1 MKKRR
6 LKMKSNTKYDVII
19 IGAGPAGIAASIYLK
34 RANVNCLLLESEAP
48 GGLLNKIHKIE
59 NYPGFTDDTGSILA
73 FRMYSQVESLG
84 IDLKIE
90 KVINIKNTNGS
101 YEVFTK
107 NNVFVSKYIIIATGK
122 TPKKLEIKNSEKYE
136 GKGISYCAVCDG
148 ALYRNKDIAIV
159 GGGNTAIDTANYMS
173 NIANKIYIINRSS
186 NLRADQKGQ
195 EEIKKLENVNVLYN
209 TKLKDIIG
217 DDTGVQG
224 VVLEDG
230 TEINLS
236 GIFVCIG
243 QTNNSAFYQNLNLKT
258 DNRGIVVDK
267 DLKTT
272 ANNVYACGDS
282 ISKDLYQVVTAT
294 SEGAMVASNIIKL
307 VRSK

>member
-1 MKKRR
+1 
-6 LKMKSNTKYDVII
+6 MKSNTKYDVII
-19 IGAGPAGIAASIYLK
+19 IGAGPAGISASIYLK
-34 RANVNCLLLESEAP
+34 RANVNCLLLESDAP
-48 GGLLNKIHKIE
+48 GGLLNKIHKIV
-59 NYPGFTDDTGSILA
+59 NYPGFTDHTGSFLA

-90 KVINIKNTNGS
+90 KVINIKSTNGS

-107 NNVFVSKYIIIATGK
+107 NNVFVSKYIIIATGR
-122 TPKKLEIKNSEKYE
+122 TPKKLEVKNSEKYD

-209 TKLKDIIG
+209 TNLKDIIG

-230 TEINLS
+230 TKINLN
-236 GIFVCIG
+236 GIFICIG

-258 DNRGIVVDK
+258 DNKGIVVDK

>member
-1 MKKRR
+1 
-6 LKMKSNTKYDVII
+6 MKSNTKYDVII
-19 IGAGPAGIAASIYLK
+19 IGAGPAGITASIYLK
-34 RANVNCLLLESEAP
+34 RANVNCLLLESDAP

-90 KVINIKNTNGS
+90 KVINIKSTNGS

-107 NNVFVSKYIIIATGK
+107 NNVFVSKYIIIATGR
-122 TPKKLEIKNSEKYE
+122 TPKKLEVKNSEKYE
-136 GKGISYCAVCDG
+136 DKGISYCAVCDG

>member
-1 MKKRR
+1 
-6 LKMKSNTKYDVII
+6 MKSNTKYDVII
-19 IGAGPAGIAASIYLK
+19 IGAGPAGISASIYLK

-90 KVINIKNTNGS
+90 KVINIKSTNGS

-107 NNVFVSKYIIIATGK
+107 NNVFVSKYIIIATGR
-122 TPKKLEIKNSEKYE
+122 TPKKLEVKNSEKYE

-159 GGGNTAIDTANYMS
+159 GGGNAAIDTANYMS
-173 NIANKIYIINRSS
+173 SIANKIYIINRSS

-258 DNRGIVVDK
+258 DNKGIVVDK

>member
-1 MKKRR
+1 
-6 LKMKSNTKYDVII
+6 MKSNTKYDVII
-19 IGAGPAGIAASIYLK
+19 IGAGPAGISASIYLK
-34 RANVNCLLLESEAP
+34 RANVNCLLLESDAP

-73 FRMYSQVESLG
+73 FRMYSQVENLG

-90 KVINIKNTNGS
+90 KVINIKSTNDS

-107 NNVFVSKYIIIATGK
+107 NNTFISKYIIIATGR
-122 TPKKLEIKNSEKYE
+122 TPKKLEVKNSEKYE

>member
-1 MKKRR
+1 
-6 LKMKSNTKYDVII
+6 MKSNTKYDVII
-19 IGAGPAGIAASIYLK
+19 IGAGPAGISASIYLK
-34 RANVNCLLLESEAP
+34 RANVNCLLLESDAP

-90 KVINIKNTNGS
+90 KVINIKSTNDS

-258 DNRGIVVDK
+258 DNKGIVVDK

>member
-1 MKKRR
+1 
-6 LKMKSNTKYDVII
+6 MKSNTKYDVII

-90 KVINIKNTNGS
+90 KVINIKSGNDS

-107 NNVFVSKYIIIATGK
+107 NNVFVSKYIIIATGR

-209 TKLKDIIG
+209 TNLKDIIG

-224 VVLEDG
+224 VVLDDG

>member
-1 MKKRR
+1 
-6 LKMKSNTKYDVII
+6 MKSNTKYDVII
-19 IGAGPAGIAASIYLK
+19 IGAGSAGISASIYLK

-90 KVINIKNTNGS
+90 KVINIKSTNGS

-107 NNVFVSKYIIIATGK
+107 NNVFVSKYIIIATGR
-122 TPKKLEIKNSEKYE
+122 TPKKLEVKNSEKYE

>member
-1 MKKRR
+1 
-6 LKMKSNTKYDVII
+6 MKSNTKYDVII
-19 IGAGPAGIAASIYLK
+19 IGAGPAGISASIYLK

-90 KVINIKNTNGS
+90 KVINIKSGNDS

-107 NNVFVSKYIIIATGK
+107 NNVFVSKYIIIATGR
-122 TPKKLEIKNSEKYE
+122 TPKKLEVKNSEKYE

-243 QTNNSAFYQNLNLKT
+243 QTNNSAFYQNLNL
-258 DNRGIVVDK
+258 
-267 DLKTT
+267 
-272 ANNVYACGDS
+272 
-282 ISKDLYQVVTAT
+282 
-294 SEGAMVASNIIKL
+294 
-307 VRSK
+307 

>member
-1 MKKRR
+1 
-6 LKMKSNTKYDVII
+6 MKSNTKYDVII
-19 IGAGPAGIAASIYLK
+19 IGAGPAGISASIYLK

-90 KVINIKNTNGS
+90 KVINIKSTNGS

-107 NNVFVSKYIIIATGK
+107 NNVFVSKYIIIATGR
-122 TPKKLEIKNSEKYE
+122 TPKKLEVKNSEKYE

-159 GGGNTAIDTANYMS
+159 GGGNAAIDTANYMS

>member
-1 MKKRR
+1 
-6 LKMKSNTKYDVII
+6 MKSNTKYDVII
-19 IGAGPAGIAASIYLK
+19 IGAGPAGISASIYLK

-90 KVINIKNTNGS
+90 KVINIKSTNGS

-107 NNVFVSKYIIIATGK
+107 NNVFVSKYIIIATGR
-122 TPKKLEIKNSEKYE
+122 TPKKLEVKNSEKYE

-186 NLRADQKGQ
+186 NLRADQKSQ

>member
-1 MKKRR
+1 
-6 LKMKSNTKYDVII
+6 MKSNTKYDVII
-19 IGAGPAGIAASIYLK
+19 IGAGPAGISASIYLK

-90 KVINIKNTNGS
+90 KVINIKSTNGS

-107 NNVFVSKYIIIATGK
+107 NNVFVSKYIIIATGR
-122 TPKKLEIKNSEKYE
+122 TPKKLEVKNSEKYE

-294 SEGAMVASNIIKL
+294 SEGAIVASNIIKL

>member
-1 MKKRR
+1 
-6 LKMKSNTKYDVII
+6 MKSNTKYDVII
-19 IGAGPAGIAASIYLK
+19 IGAGPAGISASIYLK
-34 RANVNCLLLESEAP
+34 RANVNCLLLESDAP

-90 KVINIKNTNGS
+90 KVINIKSTNGS

-107 NNVFVSKYIIIATGK
+107 NNVFVSKYIIIATGR
-122 TPKKLEIKNSEKYE
+122 TPKKLEVKNSEKYE

-294 SEGAMVASNIIKL
+294 SEGAIVASNIIKL

>member
-1 MKKRR
+1 
-6 LKMKSNTKYDVII
+6 MKSNTKYDVII
-19 IGAGPAGIAASIYLK
+19 IGAGPAGISASIYLK

-90 KVINIKNTNGS
+90 KVINIKSTNDS

-107 NNVFVSKYIIIATGK
+107 NNTFISKYIIIATGK

>member
-1 MKKRR
+1 
-6 LKMKSNTKYDVII
+6 MKSNTKYDVII
-19 IGAGPAGIAASIYLK
+19 IGAGPAGISASIYLK
-34 RANVNCLLLESEAP
+34 RANVNCLLLESDAP

-73 FRMYSQVESLG
+73 FRMYSQVENLR

-90 KVINIKNTNGS
+90 KVINIKSTNDS

-107 NNVFVSKYIIIATGK
+107 NNTFISKYIIIATGR
-122 TPKKLEIKNSEKYE
+122 TPKKLEVKNSEKYE

>member
-1 MKKRR
+1 
-6 LKMKSNTKYDVII
+6 MKSNTKYDVII
-19 IGAGPAGIAASIYLK
+19 IGAGPAGISASIYLK
-34 RANVNCLLLESEAP
+34 RANVNCLLLESDAP

-73 FRMYSQVESLG
+73 FRMYSQVENLG

-90 KVINIKNTNGS
+90 KVINIKSTNDS

-107 NNVFVSKYIIIATGK
+107 NNTFISKYIIIATGR
-122 TPKKLEIKNSEKYE
+122 TPKKLEVKNSEKYE

-159 GGGNTAIDTANYMS
+159 GGGNAAIDTANYMS
-173 NIANKIYIINRSS
+173 SIANKIYIINRSN

-209 TKLKDIIG
+209 TNLKDIIG

-230 TEINLS
+230 TKINLN
-236 GIFVCIG
+236 GIFICIG

-258 DNRGIVVDK
+258 DNKGIVVDK

>member
-1 MKKRR
+1 
-6 LKMKSNTKYDVII
+6 MKSNTKYDVII
-19 IGAGPAGIAASIYLK
+19 IGAGPAGISASIYLK
-34 RANVNCLLLESEAP
+34 RANVNCLLLESDAP

-73 FRMYSQVESLG
+73 FRMYSQVENLG

-90 KVINIKNTNGS
+90 KVINIKSTNGS

-107 NNVFVSKYIIIATGK
+107 NNVFVSKYIIIATGR
-122 TPKKLEIKNSEKYE
+122 TPKKLEVKNSEKYE

>member
-1 MKKRR
+1 
-6 LKMKSNTKYDVII
+6 MKSNTKYDVII
-19 IGAGPAGIAASIYLK
+19 IGAGPAGISASIYLK

-90 KVINIKNTNGS
+90 KVINIKSTNDS

-107 NNVFVSKYIIIATGK
+107 NNTFISKYIIIATGR
-122 TPKKLEIKNSEKYE
+122 TPKKLEVKNSEKYE

-294 SEGAMVASNIIKL
+294 SEGAIVASNIIKL

>member
-1 MKKRR
+1 
-6 LKMKSNTKYDVII
+6 MKSNTKYDVII
-19 IGAGPAGIAASIYLK
+19 IGAGPAGISASIYLK

-90 KVINIKNTNGS
+90 KVINIKSTNGS

-107 NNVFVSKYIIIATGK
+107 NNTFVSKYIIIATGR
-122 TPKKLEIKNSEKYE
+122 TPKKLEVKNSEKYE
-136 GKGISYCAVCDG
+136 DKGISYCAVCDG

>member
-1 MKKRR
+1 
-6 LKMKSNTKYDVII
+6 MKSNTKYDVII
-19 IGAGPAGIAASIYLK
+19 IGAGPAGISASIYLK

-90 KVINIKNTNGS
+90 KVINIKSTNDS

-107 NNVFVSKYIIIATGK
+107 NNVFVSKYIIIATGR
-122 TPKKLEIKNSEKYE
+122 TPKKLEVKNSEKYE

-230 TEINLS
+230 TEINLG

>member
-1 MKKRR
+1 
-6 LKMKSNTKYDVII
+6 MKSNTKYDVII
-19 IGAGPAGIAASIYLK
+19 IGAGPAGISASIYLK

-90 KVINIKNTNGS
+90 KVINIKSTNDS

-107 NNVFVSKYIIIATGK
+107 NNTFISKYIIIATGK

-159 GGGNTAIDTANYMS
+159 GGGNAAIDTANYMS

-272 ANNVYACGDS
+272 VNNVYACGDS

>member
-1 MKKRR
+1 
-6 LKMKSNTKYDVII
+6 MKSNTKYDVII
-19 IGAGPAGIAASIYLK
+19 IGAGPAGISASIYLK

-90 KVINIKNTNGS
+90 KVINIKSGNDS

-107 NNVFVSKYIIIATGK
+107 NNVFVSKYIIIATGR
-122 TPKKLEIKNSEKYE
+122 TPKKLEVKNSEKYE

-159 GGGNTAIDTANYMS
+159 GGGNAAIDTANYMS

-272 ANNVYACGDS
+272 VNNVYACGDS

>member
-1 MKKRR
+1 
-6 LKMKSNTKYDVII
+6 MKSNTKYDVII

-34 RANVNCLLLESEAP
+34 RANVNCLLLESDAP

-107 NNVFVSKYIIIATGK
+107 NNVFVSKYIIIATGR
-122 TPKKLEIKNSEKYE
+122 TPKKLEVKNSEKYE

>member
-1 MKKRR
+1 
-6 LKMKSNTKYDVII
+6 MKSNTKYDVII
-19 IGAGPAGIAASIYLK
+19 IGAGPAGISASIYLK

-90 KVINIKNTNGS
+90 KVINIKSTNDS

-107 NNVFVSKYIIIATGK
+107 NNTFISKYIIIATGR
-122 TPKKLEIKNSEKYE
+122 TPKKLEVKNSEKYE

-159 GGGNTAIDTANYMS
+159 GGGNAAIDTANYMS
-173 NIANKIYIINRSS
+173 SIANKIYIINRSS

>member
-1 MKKRR
+1 
-6 LKMKSNTKYDVII
+6 MKSNTKYDVII
-19 IGAGPAGIAASIYLK
+19 IGAGPAGISASIYLK

-90 KVINIKNTNGS
+90 KVINIKSTNGS

-107 NNVFVSKYIIIATGK
+107 NNTFVSKYIIIATGR
-122 TPKKLEIKNSEKYE
+122 TPKKLEVKNSEKYE

-294 SEGAMVASNIIKL
+294 SEGAIVASNIIKL

>member
-1 MKKRR
+1 
-6 LKMKSNTKYDVII
+6 MKSNTKYDVII
-19 IGAGPAGIAASIYLK
+19 IGAGPAGISASIYLK

-90 KVINIKNTNGS
+90 KVINIKSTNGS

-107 NNVFVSKYIIIATGK
+107 NNTFISKYIIIATGR
-122 TPKKLEIKNSEKYE
+122 TPKKLEVKNSEKYE

>member
-1 MKKRR
+1 
-6 LKMKSNTKYDVII
+6 MKSNTKYDVII
-19 IGAGPAGIAASIYLK
+19 IGAGPAGISASIYLK

-90 KVINIKNTNGS
+90 KVINIKSGNDS

-272 ANNVYACGDS
+272 VNNVYACGDS

>member
-1 MKKRR
+1 
-6 LKMKSNTKYDVII
+6 MKSNTKYDVII
-19 IGAGPAGIAASIYLK
+19 IGAGPAGISASIYLK

-90 KVINIKNTNGS
+90 KVINIKSTNGS

-107 NNVFVSKYIIIATGK
+107 NNTFVSKYIIIATGR
-122 TPKKLEIKNSEKYE
+122 TPKKLEVKNSEKYE

-258 DNRGIVVDK
+258 DNKGIVVDK

>member
-1 MKKRR
+1 
-6 LKMKSNTKYDVII
+6 MKSNTKYDVII

-90 KVINIKNTNGS
+90 KVINIKSTNDS

-107 NNVFVSKYIIIATGK
+107 NNTFISKYIIIATGR
-122 TPKKLEIKNSEKYE
+122 TPKKLEVKNSEKYE

>member
-1 MKKRR
+1 
-6 LKMKSNTKYDVII
+6 MKSNTKYDVII

-34 RANVNCLLLESEAP
+34 RANVNCLLLESDAP

-90 KVINIKNTNGS
+90 KVINIKSTNDS

-107 NNVFVSKYIIIATGK
+107 NNVFASKYIIIATGR
-122 TPKKLEIKNSEKYE
+122 TPKKLEVKNSEKYE

>member
-1 MKKRR
+1 
-6 LKMKSNTKYDVII
+6 MKSNTKYDVII
-19 IGAGPAGIAASIYLK
+19 IGAGPAGISASIYLK

-90 KVINIKNTNGS
+90 KVINIKSGNDS

-107 NNVFVSKYIIIATGK
+107 NNVFVSKYIIIATGR
-122 TPKKLEIKNSEKYE
+122 TPKKLEVKNSEKYE

-272 ANNVYACGDS
+272 VNNVYACGDS

>member
-1 MKKRR
+1 
-6 LKMKSNTKYDVII
+6 MKSNTKYDVII
-19 IGAGPAGIAASIYLK
+19 IGAGPAGISASIYLK

-90 KVINIKNTNGS
+90 KVINIKSTNGS

-107 NNVFVSKYIIIATGK
+107 NNTFISKYIIIATGK

>member
-1 MKKRR
+1 
-6 LKMKSNTKYDVII
+6 MKSNTKYDVII
-19 IGAGPAGIAASIYLK
+19 IGAGPAGISASIYLK
-34 RANVNCLLLESEAP
+34 RANVNCLLLESDAP

-90 KVINIKNTNGS
+90 KVINIKSTNDS

-107 NNVFVSKYIIIATGK
+107 NNVFVSKYIIIATGR
-122 TPKKLEIKNSEKYE
+122 TPKKLEVKNSEKYE

>member
-1 MKKRR
+1 
-6 LKMKSNTKYDVII
+6 MKSNTKYDVII
-19 IGAGPAGIAASIYLK
+19 IGAGPAGISASIYLK

-90 KVINIKNTNGS
+90 KVINIKSGNDS

-107 NNVFVSKYIIIATGK
+107 NNTFVSKYIIIATGR
-122 TPKKLEIKNSEKYE
+122 TPKKLEVKNSEKYE

>member
-1 MKKRR
+1 
-6 LKMKSNTKYDVII
+6 MKSNTKYDVII

-107 NNVFVSKYIIIATGK
+107 NNVFVSKYIIIATGR
-122 TPKKLEIKNSEKYE
+122 TPKKLEVKNSEKYE

>member
-1 MKKRR
+1 
-6 LKMKSNTKYDVII
+6 MKSNTKYDVII
-19 IGAGPAGIAASIYLK
+19 IGAGPAGISASIYLK
-34 RANVNCLLLESEAP
+34 RANVNCLLLESDAP

-59 NYPGFTDDTGSILA
+59 NYPCFTYDTCSILA

-90 KVINIKNTNGS
+90 KVINIKSTNGS

-107 NNVFVSKYIIIATGK
+107 NNTFISKYIIIATGR
-122 TPKKLEIKNSEKYE
+122 TPKKLEVKNSEKYE

-294 SEGAMVASNIIKL
+294 SEGAIVASNIIKL

>member
-1 MKKRR
+1 
-6 LKMKSNTKYDVII
+6 MKSNTKYDVII
-19 IGAGPAGIAASIYLK
+19 IGAGPAGISASIYLK

-90 KVINIKNTNGS
+90 KVINIKSGNDS

-107 NNVFVSKYIIIATGK
+107 NNVFVSKYIIIATGR
-122 TPKKLEIKNSEKYE
+122 TPKKLEVKNSEKYE

-258 DNRGIVVDK
+258 DKKGIVVDK

>member
-1 MKKRR
+1 
-6 LKMKSNTKYDVII
+6 MKSNTKYDVII
-19 IGAGPAGIAASIYLK
+19 IGAGPAGISASIYLK
-34 RANVNCLLLESEAP
+34 RANVNCLLLESEAL

-90 KVINIKNTNGS
+90 KVINIKSTNGS

-107 NNVFVSKYIIIATGK
+107 NNVFVSKYIIIATGR
-122 TPKKLEIKNSEKYE
+122 TPKKLEVKNSEKYE

-159 GGGNTAIDTANYMS
+159 GGGNAAIDTANYMS

-209 TKLKDIIG
+209 TNLKDIIG

-230 TEINLS
+230 TKINLS

-258 DNRGIVVDK
+258 DNKGIVVDK

>member
-1 MKKRR
+1 
-6 LKMKSNTKYDVII
+6 MKSNTKYDVII

-34 RANVNCLLLESEAP
+34 RANVTCLLLESEAP

-90 KVINIKNTNGS
+90 KVINIKSGNDS

-107 NNVFVSKYIIIATGK
+107 NNVFVSKYIIIATGR
-122 TPKKLEIKNSEKYE
+122 TPKKLEVKNSEKYE